1 MVVISPA
8 AIPLLE
14 RQPALAR
21 LVEAYLG
28 PVGRE
33 NLPAA
38 TEANTVFAIVHLA
51 GGAEWAVETGAT
63 LGRGGVG
70 ILARGGAYL
79 CPQPLAL
86 PRALLEALGF
96 DQLPAATMRHRN
108 AAGGTANGYVLDLA
122 RTGVEPWV
130 EALVTAPSALSSG
143 WPTGR

>member
-1 MVVISPA
+1 MRARWWTSQGSQPGRVPSPGY
-8 AIPLLE
+8 
-14 RQPALAR
+14 ALI
-21 LVEAYLG
+21 G
-28 PVGRE
+28 S
-33 NLPAA
+33 
-38 TEANTVFAIVHLA
+38 
-51 GGAEWAVETGAT
+51 
-63 LGRGGVG
+63 
-70 ILARGGAYL
+70 LARGGAYL

>member
-38 TEANTVFAIVHLA
+38 TEASTVFAIVHLA
-51 GGAEWAVETGAT
+51 YGAERAVETGAT
-63 LGRGGVG
+63 LVRGVVG
-70 ILARGGAYL
+70 SLARGGAYL

-86 PRALLEALGF
+86 PRALL